1 MSESTGS
8 AGGAGAG
15 TVTASAPATT
25 AGTAGTTL
33 GSVGELWTFPVKST
47 QGVRHQAVD
56 VAAAGL
62 AGDREWAVHDA
73 ATGKVLTA
81 EQAPTLREVEVAWT
95 RHDQAPSVRLPDEG
109 SCLGRD
115 AADAALSRHLGR
127 PVRLVRAAERRHVDV
142 APVHLVSGRSLEHA
156 RTDEHAIS
164 CACSVEDP
172 RANVLL
178 ALAEDAPSE
187 RDLVGRDLLV
197 GDEVVLRLTQ
207 RPDHCLGVYAEVVRP
222 GQVRAGD
229 EVRVV

>member
-1 MSESTGS
+1 MSESTGG
-8 AGGAGAG
+8 AHGAGAG
-15 TVTASAPATT
+15 TVTASTAAATST
-25 AGTAGTTL
+25 AGTAVGR
-33 GSVGELWTFPVKST
+33 VGELWTFPVKST
-47 QGVRHQAVD
+47 QGVRHQDVD
-56 VAAAGL
+56 IAAAGL

-73 ATGKVLTA
+73 ATGEVLTA
-81 EQAPTLREVEVAWT
+81 AQSPSLREVEVAWT

-115 AADAALSRHLGR
+115 ATDAALSRHLGR

-178 ALAEDAPSE
+178 ALDADAPSE

-197 GDEVVLRLTQ
+197 GAEVVLRLIQ

-229 EVRVV
+229 EVRVL